1 MRVPSRVQLPP
12 MKTPSLRKHSGLA
25 CLLERSTMQKIG
37 VVMLVLMAVMELPS
51 VIRYLNIERM

>member
-1 MRVPSRVQLPP
+1 
-12 MKTPSLRKHSGLA
+12 
-25 CLLERSTMQKIG
+25 MQKIG